1 MKQRARRITAPMLSS
16 RILAAALLLIFA
28 PVLGGGASAQQ
39 RTLTFVVG
47 AGAGS
52 VFDNDTRVLARHIGR
67 HLPGRPVSRSGTWS
81 AAAAVSRPSTSYRE
95 AKPDGRTVG
104 NWPGGLIHKQIFGSK
119 EVQLDTRRFAWV
131 GAIATLHPVCV
142 LAKASGI
149 GDLTAW
155 AGAKK
160 PVKLGGI
167 GRNDAAAGMSR
178 VFGAALGLPT
188 KLIDGYTGP
197 VNVRLAAGNREVEG
211 GCWYWQA
218 VKKAWKKMLAA
229 RDAKVVLQAMTKPH
243 PDLPSVPNALD
254 LAKSQDS
261 RVLIMYGVHDPAKI
275 ARAYS
280 LPPGTPDAVVAV
292 LRKAFADTVADPA
305 FVAEANSLGLEV
317 RPLGGAEI
325 EKTVKGLFEL
335 DPKLIVQL
343 RKVLFPEKPAGDA
356 RAPK

>member
-67 HLPGRPVSRSGTWS
+67 HLPGRPGVAVRNMVGGGGSV
-81 AAAAVSRPSTSYRE
+81 AAEYLYRE

>member
-1 MKQRARRITAPMLSS
+1 
-16 RILAAALLLIFA
+16 
-28 PVLGGGASAQQ
+28 
-39 RTLTFVVG
+39 
-47 AGAGS
+47 
-52 VFDNDTRVLARHIGR
+52 
-67 HLPGRPVSRSGTWS
+67 
-81 AAAAVSRPSTSYRE
+81 
-95 AKPDGRTVG
+95 
-104 NWPGGLIHKQIFGSK
+104 
-119 EVQLDTRRFAWV
+119 
-131 GAIATLHPVCV
+131 
-142 LAKASGI
+142 
-149 GDLTAW
+149 
-155 AGAKK
+155 
-160 PVKLGGI
+160 
-167 GRNDAAAGMSR
+167 
-178 VFGAALGLPT
+178 
-188 KLIDGYTGP
+188 
-197 VNVRLAAGNREVEG
+197 
-211 GCWYWQA
+211 
-218 VKKAWKKMLAA
+218 MLAA

-356 RAPK
+356 RVP